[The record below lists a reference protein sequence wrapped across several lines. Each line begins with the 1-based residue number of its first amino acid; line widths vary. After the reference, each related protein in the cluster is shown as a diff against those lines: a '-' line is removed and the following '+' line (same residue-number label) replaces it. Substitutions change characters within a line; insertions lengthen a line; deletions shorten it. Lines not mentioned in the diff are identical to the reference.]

1 MKRKS
6 KRNIWILTLIIVI
19 SKIVE
24 TTTNFKYLIR
34 YLDKVIRP
42 LALVLPKIS
51 EYVKI
56 FKVRDGDKN
65 KSNKLMS
72 FRIDDEKLLEKFKT
86 I

>member
-1 MKRKS
+1 MLR
-6 KRNIWILTLIIVI
+6 IAI

-51 EYVKI
+51 ELVLKHLKLEMEIKI
-56 FKVRDGDKN
+56 KAIN
-65 KSNKLMS
+65 
-72 FRIDDEKLLEKFKT
+72 
-86 I
+86 

>member
-1 MKRKS
+1 M
-6 KRNIWILTLIIVI
+6 LIIVI

-34 YLDKVIRP
+34 YLDEVIRP

-51 EYVKI
+51 EYVKT
-56 FKVRDGDKN
+56 FKVRDGDKD

-72 FRIDDEKLLEKFKT
+72 FCIDDEKLLEKFKT

>member
-1 MKRKS
+1 M
-6 KRNIWILTLIIVI
+6 LIIVI

-34 YLDKVIRP
+34 YLDEVIRP

-51 EYVKI
+51 EYVKT
-56 FKVRDGDKN
+56 FKVRDGDKD